1 MLKIGLTG
9 GIGSG
14 KTMVSKIFAEKGYKI
29 FNSDEIAKMIIKNDY
44 SVKNSIINFFGT
56 NSYIGDNLNSK
67 YISEIIYSDKDKLN
81 YLNSLVHPMV
91 FHQFE
96 KFLKSNLNSK
106 ILVESAILFE
116 SNFYKMLD
124 DNILL
129 ISPKADRISRIIKRD
144 NINRSE
150 IEKIMSVQW
159 SDKKKIS
166 LATYVIENI
175 NFSETSMQI
184 LSLISKIE
192 LLSEKK

>member
-14 KTMVSKIFAEKGYKI
+14 KTKVSKIFAEKGYKI

-56 NSYIGDNLNSK
+56 NSYIGDDLNSR
-67 YISEIIYSDKDKLN
+67 YISEIIYSDKVKLN

-175 NFSETSMQI
+175 NFAETSMQI

>member
-56 NSYIGDNLNSK
+56 NSYIGDDLNSR
-67 YISEIIYSDKDKLN
+67 YISEIIYSDKVKLN
-81 YLNSLVHPMV
+81 YLNRIVHPMV

-96 KFLKSNLNSK
+96 MFLKSNLNSK

>member
-14 KTMVSKIFAEKGYKI
+14 KTRVSKIFAEKGYKI

-56 NSYIGDNLNSK
+56 NSYIGDDLNSR
-67 YISEIIYSDKDKLN
+67 YISEIIYSDKVKLN
-81 YLNSLVHPMV
+81 YLNSLVHQMV

>member
-14 KTMVSKIFAEKGYKI
+14 KTKVSKIFAEKGFKI
-29 FNSDEIAKMIIKNDY
+29 FNSDEIAKTIIRNDH

-81 YLNSLVHPMV
+81 YLNSLVHPKV
-91 FHQFE
+91 LHQFE
-96 KFLKSNLNSK
+96 KVLKSNLNSK

-116 SNFYKMLD
+116 SNFHKILD
-124 DNILL
+124 YNILL
-129 ISPKADRISRIIKRD
+129 ISPKAQRISRVIKRD
-144 NINRSE
+144 NINRSD
-150 IEKIMSVQW
+150 IKKIMNVQW

-166 LATYVIENI
+166 LASFVIENI
-175 NFSETSMQI
+175 NFSETSVQI

-192 LLSEKK
+192 SLSEKK

>member
-14 KTMVSKIFAEKGYKI
+14 KTKVSKIFAEKGYKI
-29 FNSDEIAKMIIKNDY
+29 FNSDEIAKIIIKNDY

-56 NSYIGDNLNSK
+56 NSYIGDDLNSR
-67 YISEIIYSDKDKLN
+67 YISEIIYSDKVKLN

-175 NFSETSMQI
+175 NFAETSMQI

>member
-14 KTMVSKIFAEKGYKI
+14 KTMVSKIFAEKGFKI
-29 FNSDEIAKMIIKNDY
+29 FNSDEIAKTIIRNDH

-67 YISEIIYSDKDKLN
+67 YISEIVYSDKVKLN

-175 NFSETSMQI
+175 NFAETSMQI

-192 LLSEKK
+192 SLSEKK